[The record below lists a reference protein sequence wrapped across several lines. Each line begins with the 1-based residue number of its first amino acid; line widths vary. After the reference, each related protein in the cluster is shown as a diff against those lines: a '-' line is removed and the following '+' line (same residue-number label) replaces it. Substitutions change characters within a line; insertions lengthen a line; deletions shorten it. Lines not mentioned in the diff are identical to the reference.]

1 VRKPFG
7 LTALPCLAC
16 VVALTAAVPSC
27 DQTTHA
33 QATGYVTS
41 YVDTFEPRQLVVT
54 FVDAADIGEAQ
65 AIVDVVSTDA
75 TVLSYNAGTR
85 VGLVETPLGYSLDE
99 ISTGLEALTSDVVSA
114 IPDYVLHA
122 DTFGTHMLVSE
133 DGTRDVAWLSDR
145 GAGLQAVAYEFIV
158 RVHGTRVG
166 GAPDGVAIM
175 DVESVEITGDRVV
188 QKGGALTLVDRSGDG
203 LGTIAILVDDL
214 RGEEWELVGTVAVDI
229 AATVADGSLISV
241 TGSELLPGTASRAG
255 GLSMRAA
262 SYVVVTGEA
271 TARTVVTDALDDL
284 TYDSGSDIWFVPI
297 ELASGSV
304 VKILAEFGLPAESV
318 TLDAS
323 GYLLFI
329 DEAPGT
335 AWPHTAQ
342 IVFVKTADPNA
353 PVGLFT
359 DRPATSLRIRDATG
373 DEING
378 PWVVY

>member
-1 VRKPFG
+1 M
-7 LTALPCLAC
+7 
-16 VVALTAAVPSC
+16 AAVPSC

-41 YVDTFEPRQLVVT
+41 YVDTLEPRQLVVT
-54 FVDAADIGEAQ
+54 FVSAGNIGAAQ
-65 AIVDVVSTDA
+65 AVVNPTGA
-75 TVLSYNAGTR
+75 TVLSYNAGTLT
-85 VGLVETPLGYSLDE
+85 GLVETPLGYSLDE
-99 ISTGLEALTSDVVSA
+99 MIADLEALAGVNSA
-114 IPDYVLHA
+114 MPNYILHA

-145 GAGLQAVAYEFIV
+145 GAGLQAVSYEFIV
-158 RVHGTRVG
+158 RAHGTRVG

-214 RGEEWELVGTVAVDI
+214 RGEEWELVGTVAADI
-229 AATVADGSLISV
+229 VATVADGSLISV

-262 SYVVVTGEA
+262 S
-271 TARTVVTDALDDL
+271 DL

-359 DRPATSLRIRDATG
+359 DRPATSLRIWDATG
-373 DEING
+373 EEING